1 MSDRRY
7 EKPAPIKEDV
17 LIEQQEAQPAEMPA
31 DEVLAPVPATPYSKA
46 ENVVQPEVFVVVF
59 SNGEVR
65 EKKYFHW
72 MMHHCAKLKLEFFS
86 NPISPDDLLADVKAK
101 KAEYDLTAGE
111 ETPDTYYTVTD
122 VDHFYNDIVRSKPLY
137 EEEGIRLIIS
147 NPCFE
152 VWLYYSKH
160 EDKFEGFQMPEDRLK
175 LSQMVKQF
183 LNDKIPGGVN
193 PFKAVFDI
201 KRNIEVARA
210 HYGEDEKGIPVLFA
224 TNMFV
229 LAEDVLPYL
238 EAEIVAWKESLSA
251 VQRQKLPS

>member
-1 MSDRRY
+1 MSDRHY

-17 LIEQQEAQPAEMPA
+17 LIEPLEAQLVEMPA

-46 ENVVQPEVFVVVF
+46 ENVVQPEAFVVVF

-65 EKKYFHW
+65 ERKYFHW
-72 MMHHCAKLKLEFFS
+72 MMYHCERLRLEFFA
-86 NPISPDDLLADVKAK
+86 NPISPDDLLEDVKAK
-101 KAEYDLTAGE
+101 KAEYDLTAAE
-111 ETPDTYYTVTD
+111 ETPDIYYTVTD

-137 EEEGIRLIIS
+137 EKEGVKLIIS

-152 VWLYYSKH
+152 VWLYYSKCD
-160 EDKFEGFQMPEDRLK
+160 DKFEGFEMPKDRLK

-183 LNDKIPGGVN
+183 LNDKIPGGCN
-193 PFKAVFDI
+193 PAKAVFDI
-201 KRNIEVARA
+201 KWNIEVARV
-210 HYGEDEKGIPVLFA
+210 HYSEDEKGIPVLFA

-238 EAEIVAWKESLSA
+238 EAEIEAWKERQA
-251 VQRQKLPS
+251 VL